1 MADAPASP
9 AAAGGSH
16 DSGIPAAGGVRER
29 ERFLPV
35 ADVSRIMRKAIPPN
49 GKIDQDAKEAVQ
61 ELVSEFIA
69 FLTSEASD
77 RCKREK
83 REALTGDDPLWAMAT
98 LGFQDYIQP
107 VKLYLHKYRE
117 MSVLDKGMEM
127 EQHEQLELLPP
138 PHCSA
143 DGIAEM
149 RHDEV
154 KDVLPNGD
162 PKPSNIT
169 VHKNRP
175 EPTTVPLPCKVLP
188 CTMEVEPKALPVFDV
203 RDWSEIPLDALSTIF
218 MKLGTIEIL
227 MGAGLVCRSWLVTAK
242 SPELWRFVDMTRHKV
257 VFSKAENVM
266 CKMAKVAIDRSDGR
280 MESFWAQKFV
290 SSELLDYIA
299 SRGKSLKSIRLIAP
313 GYFWDDE
320 DAVARL
326 AAKCPM
332 LEEIEYSHQK
342 QPGYFFKQIGAARPE
357 LKRLRI
363 HMDWYDSDAIKH
375 EMMMKQRQNDD
386 DDEEEEEEPYEA
398 WEARHNEEAF
408 AIAENLHE
416 LWLLQL
422 AGNSLTKKGVYAILE
437 GCPHLECLDLTDCGH
452 LKVDDEL
459 VARCATIN
467 HVWLPEHWP
476 HVRCPDLRTIGEKE
490 GEVIELP
497 DVYEIEARMLRDRG
511 AMEEG
516 AMEDDGYG
524 DNYWE
529 DYTPP
534 SSPDSPDL
542 RNVTCDDTRYYTYI
556 HDYYSL

>member
-1 MADAPASP
+1 
-9 AAAGGSH
+9 
-16 DSGIPAAGGVRER
+16 
-29 ERFLPV
+29 
-35 ADVSRIMRKAIPPN
+35 MRKAIPPN
-49 GKIDQDAKEAVQ
+49 RKINKDAKEAVQ

-69 FLTSEASD
+69 FITSEASD
-77 RCKREK
+77 KCKREK
-83 REALTGDDPLWAMAT
+83 HETMTGDDLLWAMAT
-98 LGFQDYIQP
+98 LGFENYIEP
-107 VKLYLHKYRE
+107 LKLYLQKYRE
-117 MSVLDKGMEM
+117 ISALDKGMEL
-127 EQHEQLELLPP
+127 EQHEKLEVLPP
-138 PHCSA
+138 PHRSA

-149 RHDEV
+149 RHDNV
-154 KDVLPNGD
+154 KDGLPNGD

-175 EPTTVPLPCKVLP
+175 EPMTVTLPCKIFKSLL
-188 CTMEVEPKALPVFDV
+188 KSSSLV
-203 RDWSEIPLDALSTIF
+203 RSDT
-218 MKLGTIEIL
+218 T
-227 MGAGLVCRSWLVTAK
+227 
-242 SPELWRFVDMTRHKV
+242 V
-257 VFSKAENVM
+257 VF
-266 CKMAKVAIDRSDGR
+266 
-280 MESFWAQKFV
+280 
-290 SSELLDYIA
+290 
-299 SRGKSLKSIRLIAP
+299 RGNSLKSIRLIAP

-342 QPGYFFKQIGAARPE
+342 QPGYFFKQIGAVRPE

-375 EMMMKQRQNDD
+375 EMMMEQRQDD
-386 DDEEEEEEPYEA
+386 DEEEEEEEPYEA

-416 LWLLQL
+416 LRLLQM

-459 VARCATIN
+459 LARCTKIK

-476 HVRCPDLRTIGEKE
+476 HVRCLDLRTIGEKE

-497 DVYEIEARMLRDRG
+497 DVYEIEARMLHDR
-511 AMEEG
+511 G

-542 RNVTCDDTRYYTYI
+542 RNITCDDTRY
-556 HDYYSL
+556 

>member
-117 MSVLDKGMEM
+117 
-127 EQHEQLELLPP
+127 
-138 PHCSA
+138 
-143 DGIAEM
+143 
-149 RHDEV
+149 
-154 KDVLPNGD
+154 
-162 PKPSNIT
+162 
-169 VHKNRP
+169 
-175 EPTTVPLPCKVLP
+175 VLP